1 VSKTIDADQPGGTD
15 SALERHATS
24 TTELVR
30 TASEQVSRLV
40 RDEMRLIRAET
51 TVRAR
56 RAGAAAGLFG
66 GAAVVALYG
75 VTALLVTLV
84 LLLAQVMPA
93 WLAAL
98 IVTVALFAVVAVM
111 AVAGRGQVRRVG
123 SIVPEQTVDSV
134 KADLRAVRDAA
145 KRRRRQ

>member
-1 VSKTIDADQPGGTD
+1 MNKTIDADQPGGTD
-15 SALERHATS
+15 SALEQHVTS
-24 TTELVR
+24 TTALVR
-30 TASEQVSRLV
+30 AASGQVSRLV
-40 RDEMRLIRAET
+40 RDELRLIRAET
-51 TVRAR
+51 AAKAR
-56 RAGAAAGLFG
+56 RAGGATGLFG
-66 GAAVVALYG
+66 GVAVVALYG

-98 IVTVALFAVVAVM
+98 IVTVALFSVVTVM
-111 AVAGRGQVRRVG
+111 AMAGRGQVRRVG

-134 KADLRAVRDAA
+134 KADLRAVRDAT